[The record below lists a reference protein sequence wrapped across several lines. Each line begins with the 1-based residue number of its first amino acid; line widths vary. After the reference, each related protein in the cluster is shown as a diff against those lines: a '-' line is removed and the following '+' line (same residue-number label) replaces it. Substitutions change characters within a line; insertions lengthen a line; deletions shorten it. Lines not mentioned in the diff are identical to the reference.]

1 MLRPYAR
8 KLGLEASRHNIVA
21 CIRTRN
27 TALGADNL
35 QTVKSSTT
43 LGSF

>member
-8 KLGLEASRHNIVA
+8 ELGLEASRQNIAA

-27 TALGADNL
+27 VALGADNL
-35 QTVKSSTT
+35 HTVKSSTT